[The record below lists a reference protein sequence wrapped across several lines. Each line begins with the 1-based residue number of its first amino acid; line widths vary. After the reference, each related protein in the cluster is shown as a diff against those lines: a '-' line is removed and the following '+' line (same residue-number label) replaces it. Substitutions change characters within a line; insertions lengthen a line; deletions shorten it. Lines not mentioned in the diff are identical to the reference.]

1 MTSERRLDVRARNLV
16 FGIQDAAV
24 TTIGILAGVSA
35 VELPRIY
42 IARVVGISVVVSA
55 VSMGIGSYQSER
67 TAQNF
72 EEQPNRREMFF
83 GALIMSAAYFCT
95 GLFLMAPIFLVRRT
109 AIMLLATVALALIL
123 SFMGSWYTAT
133 EAGVDPSAN
142 ALEAVLLSSLA
153 LAAGFVSGRILRHEE
168 QVGESKVH
176 PKK

>member
-55 VSMGIGSYQSER
+55 VSMGIGSYQAER

-72 EEQPNRREMFF
+72 EEQPNRREMFL
-83 GALIMSAAYFCT
+83 GAVIMSTAYFCT
-95 GLFLMAPIFLVRRT
+95 GLFLMTPIFFVRRT
-109 AIMLLATVALALIL
+109 AVMVLVAVALALIL
-123 SFMGSWYTAT
+123 SFAGSWYTAV
-133 EAGVDPSAN
+133 EADVDPGGN
-142 ALEAVLLSSLA
+142 ALESVLLSSLA
-153 LAAGFVSGRILRHEE
+153 LAAGFASGRILRHEE
-168 QVGESKVH
+168 QVGKSKI
-176 PKK
+176 